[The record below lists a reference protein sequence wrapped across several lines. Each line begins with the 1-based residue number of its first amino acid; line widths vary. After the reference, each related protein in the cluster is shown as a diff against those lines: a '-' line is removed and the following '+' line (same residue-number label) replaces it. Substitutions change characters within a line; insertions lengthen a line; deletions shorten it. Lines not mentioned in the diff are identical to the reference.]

1 MIKIKIHII
10 LNDNSYLAS
19 SVVQLDPTIECQ
31 KAVSEMN
38 TIQVI
43 AYLSKLVKYDT
54 VGNDLFI
61 THLNEIEVNKRVYVV
76 WSLDCG
82 NLQSIENIVI
92 ADIVIKNIR
101 KYALNK

>member
-54 VGNDLFI
+54 VGSDLFT
-61 THLNEIEVNKRVYVV
+61 THLNETEVNKRVYTV

-82 NLQSIENIVI
+82 NLQSIENIVK
-92 ADIVIKNIR
+92 ADAVIKKIR
-101 KYALNK
+101 KKAFFK